1 VGFENISRR
10 ISGSD
15 LGVSAFIVDKADA
28 AAGATKRVADLGSEG
43 ARCGTVPPPAIT
55 EKEKGHLTM

>member
-1 VGFENISRR
+1 
-10 ISGSD
+10 
-15 LGVSAFIVDKADA
+15 VDKADA

-55 EKEKGHLTM
+55 EKEKVIYQCSSLINLYREI

>member
-28 AAGATKRVADLGSEG
+28 AAGDTKRVADLGS
-43 ARCGTVPPPAIT
+43 VT
-55 EKEKGHLTM
+55 EKEKVIYQCSSLINLYRPIQ